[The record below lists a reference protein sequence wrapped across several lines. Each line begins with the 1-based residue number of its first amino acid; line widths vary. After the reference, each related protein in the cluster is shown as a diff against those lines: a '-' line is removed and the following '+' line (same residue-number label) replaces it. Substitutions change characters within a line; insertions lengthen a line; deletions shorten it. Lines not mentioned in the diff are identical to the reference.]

1 MDPVEGPLGVG
12 VERLA
17 KILSLAEG
25 SDILL
30 PAGLI
35 RLPPTYPVA
44 GGSMSSDDRKEVLSK
59 SVLVLVI
66 VKKESRRL
74 FCTAFGVP
82 FRSKIYIKG
91 TSTQTRCVD
100 KCPLTNLLEI

>member
-17 KILSLAEG
+17 KILSPAKG

-35 RLPPTYPVA
+35 RLPPTYPAA

-66 VKKESRRL
+66 VRKESRRL
-74 FCTAFGVP
+74 FWTAFGVP
-82 FRSKIYIKG
+82 FRSKILIKG

-100 KCPLTNLLEI
+100 ERPLTNLLEI